1 MHKAHVVSRCGGS
14 HIVHILCDWACHH
27 HDWTKGIQAISGKCL
42 KDPTTHPWHFVCEM
56 FCIYPGSDWLTA
68 IAKHWWQ
75 KIKINI
81 LNWFI
86 CINLNIGVSQLI
98 CLDLL
103 AWLTGWPAMMNAM
116 MFPGMARPPVT
127 RPASRP
133 PGRSTSNT
141 VSALPVGRID
151 NAAAVLTAR
160 PEWRPPQQE
169 TAQDAVSRFKMYY
182 VAWISLDYR
191 FAWSFIKYAGN
202 SLDMSWQIL
211 DVCFIRLHHHDHWMH
226 LWFSCHEAQHVFS
239 SLHFSI
245 RTGLVFDGCEDT
257 ASTLQDDCCVFWICS
272 HVSII
277 SNGSHHIPCQA
288 YSPWG
293 WCIFARQN

>member
-14 HIVHILCDWACHH
+14 NIVHILCDWACHH
-27 HDWTKGIQAISGKCL
+27 HDWRIQPHTQDILCAKFSA
-42 KDPTTHPWHFVCEM
+42 
-56 FCIYPGSDWLTA
+56 YPGSDWLTA

-182 VAWISLDYR
+182 AAWISLDY
-191 FAWSFIKYAGN
+191 ID
-202 SLDMSWQIL
+202 L
-211 DVCFIRLHHHDHWMH
+211 
-226 LWFSCHEAQHVFS
+226 HEAS
-239 SLHFSI
+239 
-245 RTGLVFDGCEDT
+245 
-257 ASTLQDDCCVFWICS
+257 
-272 HVSII
+272 
-277 SNGSHHIPCQA
+277 
-288 YSPWG
+288 
-293 WCIFARQN
+293 